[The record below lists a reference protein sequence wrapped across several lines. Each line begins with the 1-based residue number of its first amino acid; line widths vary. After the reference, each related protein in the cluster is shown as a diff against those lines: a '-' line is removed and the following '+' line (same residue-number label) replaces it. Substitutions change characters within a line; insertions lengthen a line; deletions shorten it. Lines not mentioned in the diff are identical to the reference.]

1 MGITTKTIPLLA
13 VPASAL
19 ELRDGTWLMTG
30 SCVMK
35 DAVMV
40 KENYGHSLDRLQVA
54 LFFFCSLYVYRGK
67 FRFRQILFVV
77 LKRFHMTTNL
87 YS

>member
-35 DAVMV
+35 DAVIV
-40 KENYGHSLDRLQVA
+40 KENYGHSLDRLQVT
-54 LFFFCSLYVYRGK
+54 LG
-67 FRFRQILFVV
+67 
-77 LKRFHMTTNL
+77 
-87 YS
+87 